1 MQSAVEITERTLAET
16 LDGLARFTGVGPGVT
31 RLAYDAAWRDAHRW
45 LRERAASLGLA
56 ATADAAGNLFFHDPA
71 LKPGADAPHA
81 LFVGSHLDS
90 VVNGGRFDGAY
101 GALSG
106 MLIAAELRGVGK
118 LPIVGFVTCEEEESR
133 FRAHLMGAR
142 SVLGKVRAAELDAV
156 VDVAGVSWRA
166 ALEDA
171 WAAGCAAPLA
181 AGDAPFRPPFRPAT
195 MLELH
200 IEQGPVL
207 EREGGALGIVEHIAG
222 YRRLIARLSGE
233 ARHSGTTP
241 MRERRDALVAAA
253 EVILATDALAREL
266 DAPAVATAGNVR
278 TYPGLFN
285 VVPGECEL
293 WLEVRHPGAAALD
306 TMALEL
312 ARRCR
317 AIAAQRG
324 IEVEIER
331 VSGEEPTPLSPALA
345 SEATKLAAE
354 LGLSHRRMTSGAG
367 HDAMEFARAGVPTLM
382 LFVPSRGGISH
393 SPEEFTAPDALF
405 LGYRFTRELARRLA
419 ERGAS

>member
-1 MQSAVEITERTLAET
+1 MAGSSVRVRPAMQSAVEITERTLAET
-16 LDGLARFTGVGPGVT
+16 LDGLARFTGEGPGVT

-106 MLIAAELRGVGK
+106 MLIAAELRRVG
-118 LPIVGFVTCEEEESR
+118 
-133 FRAHLMGAR
+133 
-142 SVLGKVRAAELDAV
+142 
-156 VDVAGVSWRA
+156 
-166 ALEDA
+166 
-171 WAAGCAAPLA
+171 
-181 AGDAPFRPPFRPAT
+181 
-195 MLELH
+195 
-200 IEQGPVL
+200 Q
-207 EREGGALGIVEHIAG
+207 LGIVEHIAG

-253 EVILATDALAREL
+253 EVILATVALAREL

-382 LFVPSRGGISH
+382 VFVPSRGGISH